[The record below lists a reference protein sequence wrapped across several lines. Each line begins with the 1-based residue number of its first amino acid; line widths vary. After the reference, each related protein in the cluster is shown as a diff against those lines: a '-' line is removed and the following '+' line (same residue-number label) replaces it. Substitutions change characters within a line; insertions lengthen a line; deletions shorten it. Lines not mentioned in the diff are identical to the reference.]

1 MRSVHHRKFILKYEQ
16 TRHEYFGVLKLS
28 PIGVIKHKEPKALVC
43 TNKSPLNSHPVGRK
57 TFVLRLNWECCSP
70 GNLRAIKQT
79 AGKKDVVSRTF
90 YILLVIETSS
100 LKSVESET
108 EQIDLWGK
116 MTTSVGHYVRGF
128 SLFLGVKEVKGE
140 AKSS

>member
-1 MRSVHHRKFILKYEQ
+1 M
-16 TRHEYFGVLKLS
+16 
-28 PIGVIKHKEPKALVC
+28 
-43 TNKSPLNSHPVGRK
+43 NSHPVSRK
-57 TFVLRLNWECCSP
+57 TFVLHVNWECCSP

-79 AGKKDVVSRTF
+79 AGKKDAVSRTF

-108 EQIDLWGK
+108 EQIDPWGK
-116 MTTSVGHYVRGF
+116 MTSVGHYVRGF